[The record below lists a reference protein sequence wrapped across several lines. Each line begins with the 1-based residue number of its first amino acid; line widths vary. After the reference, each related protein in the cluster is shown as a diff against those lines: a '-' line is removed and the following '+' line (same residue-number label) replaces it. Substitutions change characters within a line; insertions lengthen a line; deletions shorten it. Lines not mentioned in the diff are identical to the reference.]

1 MTNKWN
7 KIEPTVTDNWD
18 YKKEGAGSEIVGKL
32 TNIKDDMGSNGSK
45 IYEVRTKD
53 GVKSFWG
60 STVLDARLQSIAIG
74 EEVRITYKG
83 LATSEKSGRNY
94 HDFDVFNRMDPE
106 LKEEPID
113 LSEIPELDQDL
124 DSK

>member
-1 MTNKWN
+1 MSEWN
-7 KIEPTVTDNWD
+7 KIEPTITDNWD

>member
-1 MTNKWN
+1 MSEWN

-32 TNIKDDMGSNGSK
+32 TNIKDDVGPNGSK
-45 IYEVRTKD
+45 VYEIRTKD

-60 STVLDARLQSIAIG
+60 SVILDARLQNISIG
-74 EEVRITYKG
+74 GEVRIVYKG
-83 LATSEKSGRNY
+83 SEISDKSGRPY
-94 HDFDVFNRMDPE
+94 HNFDVFNRMDPE